1 MTILLIALAIN
12 LVISLMISSS
22 VKSREVSASKVF
34 WISFLL
40 TPLLGMFVALMSRQL
55 SPEEAEKKEER
66 AKKERKTSLMIVGF
80 IGVGITILTSY
91 YFITSPSKEQIEKE
105 KSDIMEKIRKNQI
118 SDFESS
124 GRDTTREFRGYFSD
138 YHALSPSEKEEFVN
152 HKRIPKEIS
161 ESRFQNM
168 KYEII
173 SNICNEELPQYIK
186 KMRIRRDTL

>member
-1 MTILLIALAIN
+1 
-12 LVISLMISSS
+12 MISSS

-55 SPEEAEKKEER
+55 PPEEAGKKEER
-66 AKKERKTSLMIVGF
+66 AKEERKTSLMIVGF

-124 GRDTTREFRGYFSD
+124 GRDT
-138 YHALSPSEKEEFVN
+138 L
-152 HKRIPKEIS
+152 
-161 ESRFQNM
+161 
-168 KYEII
+168 
-173 SNICNEELPQYIK
+173 
-186 KMRIRRDTL
+186 